1 MYVYS
6 IYYESTKVRKYEST
20 FEGTFEGM
28 YYVAMYFRK
37 YIVASLCT
45 VYQQDGSNMLLFPPV
60 FAESSPAKYP
70 AMFYKIIDDDL
81 NDLTSLSFS
90 ELRRKGLEFQ
100 PPAILVRN
108 QHNTVSSP

>member
-1 MYVYS
+1 MYSSYVRKYF
-6 IYYESTKVRKYEST
+6 RKYEST
-20 FEGTFEGM
+20 
-28 YYVAMYFRK
+28 VLS